1 MPEYISLTQLI
12 PTTPQRLYEA
22 WLSSDEHSKMTG
34 AAVNYEGS
42 QFTAWDDYIV
52 GKTIETKPYERIV
65 QSWRTNEFP
74 DGAEDSELVISLSAT
89 DGGTL
94 LTLEQSNLP
103 EGQSEGYAD
112 GWRRFYFGPMAEY
125 FGAPLAKFKEAT
137 EALESAVEDAVDD
150 AAATVSRVVGK
161 AKKGAQKQAAKAV
174 KSAKKTAQSIEKSV
188 RAALK
193 PSPKAKAAVKAV
205 KKATAKPAKKMKT
218 AAAKATKAVKKAAP
232 KASKMVL
239 KKVSKMAPKKALKKA
254 APKAKKMAKSV
265 KKKSKR

>member
-34 AAVNYEGS
+34 AAVNYEGN
-42 QFTAWDDYIV
+42 QFTAWDDYIA

-74 DGAEDSELVISLSAT
+74 DGAEDSELVISLTPAE
-89 DGGTL
+89 GGTL

-125 FGAPLAKFKEAT
+125 FGAPAAKFKEAT
-137 EALESAVEDAVDD
+137 EALESAVEHAVDD
-150 AAATVSRVVGK
+150 AAATVSRVVGQ

-174 KSAKKTAQSIEKSV
+174 KSAKKTAKSIEKSV

-193 PSPKAKAAVKAV
+193 PSPKAKVTKKKIV
-205 KKATAKPAKKMKT
+205 KKVA
-218 AAAKATKAVKKAAP
+218 KKAAP
-232 KASKMVL
+232 KAAKT
-239 KKVSKMAPKKALKKA
+239 APKKAASKVKKA
-254 APKAKKMAKSV
+254 AKKVAKSV